1 MIPLSMLPRLS
12 SPGVP
17 EIQTNVFFGG
27 GGSFQLIHIDD
38 LSCTGNETT
47 LLDCKH
53 ADIEDLDCGHP
64 EDIGVICQRSQGIEM
79 ITNSFC
85 TINT

>member
-1 MIPLSMLPRLS
+1 MIPLSTLPRLS

-17 EIQTNVFFGG
+17 EIQTGVFFGG

-47 LLDCKH
+47 LLDCPRREIGH
-53 ADIEDLDCGHP
+53 DCGHP
-64 EDIGVICQRSQGIEM
+64 EDVGVICQRSQGIEI
-79 ITNSFC
+79 ITNSLC